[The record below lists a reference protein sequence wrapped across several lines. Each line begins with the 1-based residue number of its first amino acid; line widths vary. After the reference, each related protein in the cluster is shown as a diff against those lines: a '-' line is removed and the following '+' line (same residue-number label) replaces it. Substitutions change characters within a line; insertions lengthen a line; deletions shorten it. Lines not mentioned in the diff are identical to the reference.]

1 MVTDPKGVHEE
12 RPSPGSFAR
21 FTLDPRGLVREEFTS
36 GVSTH
41 RQAIPY
47 GDVWDTFSVQ
57 EFPRVRVALLAALTI
72 LWAGAFA
79 TLRVSPLLSLA
90 NAAVLG
96 VAWALVVLKARVVTV
111 RLFDYEGYELATL
124 HGLPGPDF
132 EQFMEGLRGL
142 VAAHRYPLQ
151 TVLEGLDLGRCEMK
165 GALSRWNGTFLYD
178 RVVFERV
185 GPLGRR
191 ERVFHALTALE
202 APIHLAWR
210 VPWAVG
216 GAFILATTAGLA
228 LASEAGRGEM
238 PGLWTWSA
246 GCAGAAVALLLAFV
260 ALFGVAVE
268 VSSGTH
274 PIRTPYV
281 PWWRKAT
288 LRESLAW
295 FARLVHLADQLD
307 GLRTDDYW
315 EFHRAKLK
323 ALHEGGFIE
332 DWPYRSALARLNAQ
346 EREELGE

>member
-36 GVSTH
+36 GVPTH
-41 RQAIPY
+41 RQTIPY
-47 GDVWDTFSVQ
+47 GDIWDSFSVQ
-57 EFPRVRVALLAALTI
+57 EFPRVRVALLAALTL

-79 TLRVSPLLSLA
+79 YLRISPLLSLA

-96 VAWALVVLKARVVTV
+96 AAWALVMLRARVITV

-124 HGLPGPDF
+124 HGVPGPAFDAF
-132 EQFMEGLRGL
+132 LEGMRGL

-151 TVLEGLDLGRCEMK
+151 TVLESLDLGRCEMR
-165 GALSRWNGTFLYD
+165 GTFTRWSGTFLYD
-178 RVVFERV
+178 RVVFERT

-191 ERVFHALTALE
+191 QRVFHALTALE

-210 VPWAVG
+210 VPWAIF
-216 GAFILATTAGLA
+216 GAFVLAATAGLA
-228 LASEAGRGEM
+228 VASEAGRGTL
-238 PGLWTWSA
+238 PGLWPWAA
-246 GCAGAAVALLLAFV
+246 GCAGAAVVLLLAFV
-260 ALFGVAVE
+260 GLIGVAVE

-274 PIRTPYV
+274 PIRTPHV
-281 PWWRKAT
+281 PWWRRAM
-288 LRESLAW
+288 LREVLAW
-295 FARLVHLADQLD
+295 FARLVRLADLLE
-307 GLRTDDYW
+307 GVRTEDYW

-323 ALHEGGFIE
+323 ELREAGFIE
-332 DWPYRSALARLNAQ
+332 DWPYRSALGRLNAQ